1 MSSGLRDRARAALG
15 LRLAAWY
22 AGLFVVG
29 ALALFAL
36 SYALLARSLEQRD
49 REAVRLT
56 LAEYAS
62 TYETSG
68 AGGLVRT
75 LAAQENLG
83 AHVDFFVRVVDQD
96 DRVVF
101 LSLPGRWADFDLTS
115 YVPSPAPGTFSW
127 SRRESL
133 SGTEALEIA
142 SMTVGDG
149 TLLQVGRSAGPRREV
164 LDRFRELLGAIL
176 LATILLALVVGTV
189 LTRRALRPVQDLA
202 RTVADTIRTGRLD
215 ARVAEREGGDA
226 LDELVRLVNAM
237 LDRIEGLVRAMHGSL
252 DAVAHDLRTPL
263 MRLRVAAESALTS
276 EAKASECRE
285 ALSDCLEEAER
296 LRDMLDS
303 LMDLSEAE
311 AGVMALHRESLEVA
325 SLFDETRELFA
336 DLAEEKGVALRIQA
350 PGHLEVNGDRN
361 RLRQVLA
368 NLVGNA
374 LKYTPSG
381 GEIALEAR
389 EEGDFTAIEV
399 ADNGIGIDPDDLPRI
414 WDRLFR
420 GDRSRSER
428 GLGLGLSLVR
438 AIVEAH
444 GGNVAVESAPGRGSR
459 FTARLATVPEAESLS
474 PLSSR

>member
-1 MSSGLRDRARAALG
+1 MSSGLRDRTRAALG

-22 AGLFVVG
+22 AGLFIVG

-36 SYALLARSLEQRD
+36 GYVLLARSLEQRD
-49 REAVRLT
+49 RESVRLT

-75 LAAQENLG
+75 LAAQEQLG
-83 AHVDFFVRVVDQD
+83 AHVDFFVRVIDQEGQ
-96 DRVVF
+96 VVF
-101 LSLPGRWADFDLTS
+101 LSLPGRWADFDLAKS
-115 YVPSPAPGTFSW
+115 VSPPAPGTFSW
-127 SRRESL
+127 SRRESR

-142 SMTVGDG
+142 SMTVGRG
-149 TLLQVGRSAGPRREV
+149 TLLQVGRSTGPRREV
-164 LDRFRELLGAIL
+164 LDRFRDLLGAVL
-176 LATILLALVVGTV
+176 VATIVLALVVGTI
-189 LTRRALRPVQDLA
+189 LTRRALRPVRELA
-202 RTVADTIRTGRLD
+202 RTVGDTIRTGRLD

-276 EAKASECRE
+276 EAEATECRE

-311 AGVMALHRESLEVA
+311 AGVMALRRESVAVA
-325 SLFDETRELFA
+325 SLLEETRELFA
-336 DLAEEKGVALRIQA
+336 DLAEEKGVALQIQA
-350 PGHLEVNGDRN
+350 PGLLEVRGDRS

-381 GEIALEAR
+381 GEVTLEAH
-389 EEGDFTAIEV
+389 EEGDVAAIEI
-399 ADNGIGIDPDDLPRI
+399 ADDGIGIDPDDLPRI

-444 GGNVAVESAPGRGSR
+444 GGQVAVESTPGRGSR
-459 FTARLATVPEAESLS
+459 FTIRL
-474 PLSSR
+474 PLVS